1 MSTLTVYDAA
11 TADAEQVYSA
21 GEDIARELADIGVK
35 FERWEASQPLSA
47 TASNETILE
56 AYRDSVERL
65 MHEYG
70 FQSADVVALHPEHP
84 DREALRAK
92 FLDEH
97 THSDFEVR
105 FFVDG
110 RGLFYIHRDDRVY
123 AILCEQGDLISVPAN
138 TTHWFDMGAR
148 PHFKAI
154 RLFTTPEGWVAN
166 FTGSDIARRLP
177 DFDQFVARY
186 A

>member
-11 TADAEQVYSA
+11 TADAGQVYSA

-56 AYRDSVERL
+56 AYRGSVERL
-65 MHEYG
+65 MREYG

-110 RGLFYIHRDDRVY
+110 RGLFYIHRDDKVY

-138 TTHWFDMGAR
+138 TTHWFDMGSR

>member
-1 MSTLTVYDAA
+1 MSRLTIYNA
-11 TADAEQVYSA
+11 TTGQAGASYSA
-21 GEDIARELADIGVK
+21 AQDIARELAQVDVK
-35 FERWEASQPLSA
+35 FERWEASRVLPA
-47 TASNETILE
+47 TASNEDIIE
-56 AYRDSVERL
+56 AYRDSVDRL
-65 MHEYG
+65 MQAYG
-70 FQSADVVALHPEHP
+70 FQSVDVVALHPDHP

-110 RGLFYIHRDDRVY
+110 RGLFYIHHADKVY
-123 AILCEQGDLISVPAN
+123 AMLCECGDLISVPAN
-138 TTHWFDMGAR
+138 TTHWFDMGPR
-148 PHFKAI
+148 PSFKAL

-177 DFDQFVARY
+177 DFDQFVAQY